1 MKPKN
6 EPPARGVAGFR
17 GKLTAAIMLVVTSI
31 AGTALWLAERQLTA
45 ATQEELQDSFQT
57 EIAAL
62 DRAQAVLRAAL
73 VERCRSLVRKP
84 RIRAAFE
91 DDALDLLYPN
101 AEDELRDV
109 VARGGGRGEE
119 TGARRLQGRFY
130 RFLDRKGA
138 IIPPPNSRPIGAL
151 NREDESKLALPHLST
166 EPQLGFLPHAD
177 GRLSEVLAMPI
188 ISSDTGEA
196 IAALVLG
203 FPAFGPEGDGRY
215 ASASS
220 GIWLGDRLHND
231 GRRPETGPAL
241 ERALRGELPEMAQV
255 ELESGPHLVFAK
267 VLNAGSLYP
276 RAHEVRAYPLA
287 ELAARRSRLRWQ
299 VAGFGGLLL
308 AAGLAGSHFVSVR
321 LAAPVEKL
329 AVDSE
334 TDRVLRVEAEAAL
347 EVTSAELQRSARF
360 SADASHQ
367 LKTPVTV
374 LRAGLEEMLARK
386 DLTPAECA
394 ELSDLIHQTFRL
406 STLIEDL
413 LLLSRLDA
421 GRLALQ
427 VGAVDL
433 SLVIAAALDDLG
445 AQPDAFGLEVET
457 DFPPGLGLA
466 GERRYIA
473 MIVQNLLENA
483 RKYNRPGGRIRLAAM
498 AAAGTVKLTVGNTG
512 AAIAPEAQARI
523 FERFHRGAMGE
534 NVPGYG
540 LGLNLAR
547 ELARLHG
554 GDLRLLRSAD
564 DWTEFEASFRQAGPT
579 GEAGSA

>member
-1 MKPKN
+1 M
-6 EPPARGVAGFR
+6 
-17 GKLTAAIMLVVTSI
+17 
-31 AGTALWLAERQLTA
+31 
-45 ATQEELQDSFQT
+45 
-57 EIAAL
+57 
-62 DRAQAVLRAAL
+62 
-73 VERCRSLVRKP
+73 
-84 RIRAAFE
+84 
-91 DDALDLLYPN
+91 
-101 AEDELRDV
+101 
-109 VARGGGRGEE
+109 
-119 TGARRLQGRFY
+119 
-130 RFLDRKGA
+130 
-138 IIPPPNSRPIGAL
+138 
-151 NREDESKLALPHLST
+151 
-166 EPQLGFLPHAD
+166 
-177 GRLSEVLAMPI
+177 
-188 ISSDTGEA
+188 
-196 IAALVLG
+196 
-203 FPAFGPEGDGRY
+203 
-215 ASASS
+215 
-220 GIWLGDRLHND
+220 
-231 GRRPETGPAL
+231 
-241 ERALRGELPEMAQV
+241 
-255 ELESGPHLVFAK
+255 
-267 VLNAGSLYP
+267 
-276 RAHEVRAYPLA
+276 
-287 ELAARRSRLRWQ
+287 
-299 VAGFGGLLL
+299 LL

-466 GERRYIA
+466 GERRYVA

-579 GEAGSA
+579 GEAGLA

>member
-1 MKPKN
+1 MKPKP
-6 EPPARGVAGFR
+6 EPPSRGVAGFR
-17 GKLTAAIMLVVTSI
+17 WKLTAAIMLVVTSI

-45 ATQEELQDSFQT
+45 SAEAELQEGFQN
-57 EIAAL
+57 EFASL

-73 VERCRSLVRKP
+73 VERCRALVRKP

-109 VARGGGRGEE
+109 VARGPGRGDEV
-119 TGARRLQGRFY
+119 GARRLQGRFY

-151 NREDESKLALPHLST
+151 APEEEAKLALPQLPI

-177 GRLSEVLAMPI
+177 GRLSEILAMPI

-203 FPAFGPEGDGRY
+203 FPAFGPEGDGRH
-215 ASASS
+215 ASARS

-241 ERALRGELPEMAQV
+241 ERALRGALPETAHV

-267 VLNAGSLYP
+267 VLNADSLYP

-299 VAGFGGLLL
+299 VVGFGGLLL
-308 AAGLAGSHFVSVR
+308 AAGLAGSHLVSIR
-321 LAAPVEKL
+321 LAAPVERL
-329 AVDSE
+329 ASDSE
-334 TDRVLRVEAEAAL
+334 TDRARRAVAEAAL

-374 LRAGLEEMLARK
+374 LRVGLEEMLARK
-386 DLTPAECA
+386 DLSPEECRA
-394 ELSDLIHQTFRL
+394 LSDLIHQTFRL
-406 STLIEDL
+406 SSLIEDL

-433 SLVIAAALDDLG
+433 SLVIASALDDLG
-445 AQPDAFGLEVET
+445 AQPDPFGLAVET
-457 DFPPGLGLA
+457 EFPPGLGLA
-466 GERRYIA
+466 GERRYVA

-483 RKYNRPGGRIRLAAM
+483 RKYNRAGGRIRLAAT
-498 AAAGTVKLTVGNTG
+498 AAGGVVRLTVGNTG
-512 AAIAPEAQARI
+512 ATIAPEAQTRI

-564 DWTEFEASFRQAGPT
+564 DWTEFEASFRQAGPSE
-579 GEAGSA
+579 GVARA